1 MTTIKISTKALQRA
15 AVTALSLVA
24 LVGSA
29 WAYVEVF
36 VPWAPRETIV
46 IATDNSIAR
55 LTSHLVTLQSLLRTT
70 QATAEQNF
78 LRLEIERIR
87 REIQRFE
94 EKQKKYLK

>member
-15 AVTALSLVA
+15 AVTALSLVV

-36 VPWAPRETIV
+36 VPWAPRETIL

-55 LTSHLVTLQSLLRTT
+55 LTSQLVTLQSLLRTT

-87 REIQRFE
+87 RRIQRFE
-94 EKQKKYLK
+94 EKQKKYRK